1 MHFIEPAIS
10 VIKKDTLPMSTS
22 KSLNY
27 LHNQNIPP
35 TAVEEAFDEDS
46 FIIGATVD
54 ISNEVK
60 NNNQQTNTIA
70 EWSVTLNTNGTNIYY
85 KIDFSPQVNV
95 IPENQIETLQ
105 TKQGITKSMNLEV
118 FQLPNASSYSHYPY
132 QEYVWTTWYTR

>member
-1 MHFIEPAIS
+1 
-10 VIKKDTLPMSTS
+10 MSTN

-95 IPENQIETLQ
+95 IP
-105 TKQGITKSMNLEV
+105 
-118 FQLPNASSYSHYPY
+118 
-132 QEYVWTTWYTR
+132 

>member
-1 MHFIEPAIS
+1 
-10 VIKKDTLPMSTS
+10 MSTN

-60 NNNQQTNTIA
+60 NNN
-70 EWSVTLNTNGTNIYY
+70 
-85 KIDFSPQVNV
+85 
-95 IPENQIETLQ
+95 
-105 TKQGITKSMNLEV
+105 
-118 FQLPNASSYSHYPY
+118 
-132 QEYVWTTWYTR
+132 